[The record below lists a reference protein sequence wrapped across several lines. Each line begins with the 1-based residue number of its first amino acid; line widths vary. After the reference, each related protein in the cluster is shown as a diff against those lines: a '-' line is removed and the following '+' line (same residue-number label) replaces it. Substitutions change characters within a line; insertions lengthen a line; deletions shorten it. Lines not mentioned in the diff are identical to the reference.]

1 MSNSLKMARLD
12 YFTFKSQIVAYA
24 ALVLMTLLFSVMGS
38 SFVTLNITIS
48 WFSALLS
55 TNVFAIQEKNE
66 LERLY
71 ASLSFNLKN
80 IISGRY
86 IFTFVNY
93 TLAMILSICIGVVTS
108 ILQNRNID
116 YADIILGICISL
128 FTFTTITGIQIPIY
142 FKLGY
147 TKARVWCMI
156 PFVLVMAICILPSF
170 IDVFSSIM
178 AGLIKHQMILEIIC
192 LMISLVILPV
202 SYHLSVM
209 CYQKRR

>member
-24 ALVLMTLLFSVMGS
+24 ALVMMIIMFSAMDS
-38 SFVTLNITIS
+38 SFVTLSITVS
-48 WFSALLS
+48 WFTALLS
-55 TNVFAIQEKNE
+55 TNIFAIQEKNE

-71 ASLSFNLKN
+71 ASLSFSLKN

-86 IFTFVNY
+86 IFTFANY
-93 TLAMILSICIGVVTS
+93 TLAMIVSIFIGIVVS
-108 ILQNRNID
+108 FLQNRNVD
-116 YADIILGICISL
+116 YADIILSISISL
-128 FTFTTITGIQIPIY
+128 FAFTIITGIQIPIY

-170 IDVFSSIM
+170 IDVFSSIIT
-178 AGLIKHQMILEIIC
+178 GLIKHQMVLEIIS
-192 LMISLVILPV
+192 LIISFVILLV
-202 SYHLSVM
+202 SYHLSIM

>member
-24 ALVLMTLLFSVMGS
+24 ALILVTIMFAVMSS
-38 SFVTLNITIS
+38 SFVTLSITVS
-48 WFSALLS
+48 WFTALLL
-55 TNVFAIQEKNE
+55 TNIFAIQEKNE

-71 ASLSFNLKN
+71 AALSLNAKN
-80 IISGRY
+80 IICGRY

-93 TLAMILSICIGVVTS
+93 ILAMIVSIFIGIVIS
-108 ILQNRNID
+108 FLQNRDVN
-116 YADIILGICISL
+116 YTDIILSISISL
-128 FTFTTITGIQIPIY
+128 FAFTIIIGIQIPIY

-147 TKARVWCMI
+147 TKARVWCMV

-170 IDVFSSIM
+170 IDVFSSIV
-178 AGLIKHQMILEIIC
+178 AGLLKHQIVLET
-192 LMISLVILPV
+192 ISLLISFVIILV
-202 SYHLSVM
+202 SYHLSVI